1 MNIWLL
7 HVSYVYT
14 VYIYTAKLCISQ
26 INLLHLPPPPL
37 PSAPRKGGKW
47 RQIKEF
53 VLSKMLATDGRGSD
67 LSKIETPSHILEKK

>member
-1 MNIWLL
+1 MFHMCIQC
-7 HVSYVYT
+7 
-14 VYIYTAKLCISQ
+14 IYTQPSYASVKLISSTS
-26 INLLHLPPPPL
+26 PPPPL